1 MRGIEGRCRTVVLML
16 DETFILETPPLRAGW
31 AKVGVQ
37 AEVPIT
43 GNHARR
49 VIHGA
54 LNIATGHVEL
64 LITEHWTAVTHQA
77 FLLQVRQ
84 AWRGWHIVL
93 FADRGSPHTA
103 MASRALATA
112 LGLEVRWLPT
122 ATPELNACEGLWRG
136 AKGSGLANRAGQSID
151 DSADAACR
159 YILDLTPR
167 KRLQLAGV
175 LSGHF
180 WLAT

>member
-1 MRGIEGRCRTVVLML
+1 MRML
-16 DETFILETPPLRAGW
+16 DETFILETPPSRAGG
-31 AKVGVQ
+31 AKRGGQ
-37 AEVPIT
+37 AAVPIS

-54 LNIATGHVEL
+54 LNVMSGQVEF
-64 LITEHWTAVTHQA
+64 LITAHWTAATYQA
-77 FLLQVRQ
+77 FLRPVRL

-93 FADRGSPHTA
+93 LIDRGSPHTA
-103 MASRALATA
+103 KASRALAAA

-122 ATPELNACEGLWRG
+122 ATPELKACEGRWRG
-136 AKGSGLANRAGQSID
+136 AKGLGVANRPHQSIAEA
-151 DSADAACR
+151 ADAACR
-159 YILDLTPR
+159 YPLALTAR
-167 KRLQLAGV
+167 QRLQLAGV

>member
-1 MRGIEGRCRTVVLML
+1 MLML

-31 AKVGVQ
+31 AKVGGQ

-54 LNIATGHVEL
+54 LNITTGHVEL
-64 LITEHWTAVTHQA
+64 LITEHWTAATHQA
-77 FLLQVRQ
+77 FVRHVRQ

-103 MASRALATA
+103 AASRALATA

-159 YILDLTPR
+159 YILDLTPK

-175 LSGHF
+175 LSGYF
-180 WLAT
+180 WLST

>member
-1 MRGIEGRCRTVVLML
+1 ML
-16 DETFILETPPLRAGW
+16 DETFILETPPLRASW
-31 AKVGVQ
+31 ARVGVQ

-77 FLLQVRQ
+77 FLRQVRQ
-84 AWRGWHIVL
+84 AWRGWHIIL

-103 MASRALATA
+103 MASRALATV

-136 AKGSGLANRAGQSID
+136 AKGSGLANRAGHSID
-151 DSADAACR
+151 ASADAACR
-159 YILDLTPR
+159 YILDLTPT

-175 LSGHF
+175 LSGYF
-180 WLAT
+180 WLST

>member
-1 MRGIEGRCRTVVLML
+1 ML

-54 LNIATGHVEL
+54 LSVTSGHVEL
-64 LITEHWTAVTHQA
+64 LITEDWTAATHQA
-77 FLLQVRQ
+77 FLGQVRQ

-93 FADRGSPHTA
+93 FVDRGSPHTA
-103 MASRALATA
+103 KTSRALATA
-112 LGLEVRWLPT
+112 LGIEIRWLPT

-136 AKGSGLANRAGQSID
+136 AKGSGLANRASQSID
-151 DSADAACR
+151 EAADAACR
-159 YILDLTPR
+159 YLLDLTPR
-167 KRLQLAGV
+167 QRLQLAGV

>member
-1 MRGIEGRCRTVVLML
+1 ML

-54 LNIATGHVEL
+54 LNIMAGHVEL
-64 LITEHWTAVTHQA
+64 LITERWTAATHQA
-77 FLLQVRQ
+77 FWRQVRQ
-84 AWRGWHIVL
+84 AWRGWHMVL

-103 MASRALATA
+103 KASRALATA

-122 ATPELNACEGLWRG
+122 ATPELNVCEGLWRG
-136 AKGSGLANRAGQSID
+136 AQGSGLAHGAGQSISGD
-151 DSADAACR
+151 RALHARRQTHAATGQPGDGAR
-159 YILDLTPR
+159 PGSVRGRDVSPSLPP
-167 KRLQLAGV
+167 A
-175 LSGHF
+175 SE
-180 WLAT
+180 A

>member
-1 MRGIEGRCRTVVLML
+1 ML
-16 DETFILETPPLRAGW
+16 DETFTLEPPPLRAGW
-31 AKVGVQ
+31 ARVGVQ
-37 AEVPIT
+37 AEGPIT

-54 LNIATGHVEL
+54 LNLATGHVEL
-64 LITEHWTAVTHQA
+64 LIPEHWTAATHQA
-77 FLLQVRQ
+77 FWRHVRQ
-84 AWRGWHIVL
+84 AWRGWPIVL
-93 FADRGSPHTA
+93 FAARGSPPTA
-103 MASRALATA
+103 VTSRALATA
-112 LGLEVRWLPT
+112 LGLEVRGRPT
-122 ATPELNACEGLWRG
+122 ATPELNAGEGRWRG
-136 AKGSGLANRAGQSID
+136 AKGSGLAHRAGQSLD

-159 YILDLTPR
+159 YILDFTPR

>member
-1 MRGIEGRCRTVVLML
+1 ML
-16 DETFILETPPLRAGW
+16 DETFLLETPPLRAGW
-31 AKVGVQ
+31 ATVGVP
-37 AEVPIT
+37 AAGPIT
-43 GNHARR
+43 GNQARR

-54 LNIATGHVEL
+54 LSLTTGPVEF
-64 LITEHWTAVTHQA
+64 LITEHWTAAPHQA
-77 FLLQVRQ
+77 FLRHVRQ
-84 AWRGWHIVL
+84 AWRGWHMVL

-103 MASRALATA
+103 TASRALATA
-112 LGLEVRWLPT
+112 LGLEVRGLPT

-151 DSADAACR
+151 DAADLACR

-180 WLAT
+180 WLST

>member
-1 MRGIEGRCRTVVLML
+1 ML

-49 VIHGA
+49 VVHGA
-54 LNIATGHVEL
+54 LNITTGYVEC
-64 LITEHWTAVTHQA
+64 LITEHWTAATHQA
-77 FLLQVRQ
+77 FLRQVRQ
-84 AWRGWHIVL
+84 DWRGWHIVL

-103 MASRALATA
+103 KPSRALATA

-136 AKGSGLANRAGQSID
+136 AQGSGLANRAGPSID
-151 DSADAACR
+151 DAADAACR

-167 KRLQLAGV
+167 KRPQLAGV
-175 LSGHF
+175 FSGHF
-180 WLAT
+180 WLSTKSL

>member
-1 MRGIEGRCRTVVLML
+1 ML
-16 DETFILETPPLRAGW
+16 DEPFILETPPVRAGW

-43 GNHARR
+43 GDHARR

-54 LNIATGHVEL
+54 LNVTTGHVEL
-64 LITEHWTAVTHQA
+64 FITEHWTAATHQA
-77 FLLQVRQ
+77 FVRQ
-84 AWRGWHIVL
+84 LRRAWRGWHSVL
-93 FADRGSPHTA
+93 FVDRGSPPTA
-103 MASRALATA
+103 KASRTLAAA
-112 LGLEVRWLPT
+112 LGVEVRWRPT

-136 AKGSGLANRAGQSID
+136 AKGSGVANRASQSIEEA
-151 DSADAACR
+151 ADAACR
-159 YILDLTPR
+159 YLLELTPR
-167 KRLQLAGV
+167 QRLQLAGV

>member
-1 MRGIEGRCRTVVLML
+1 M
-16 DETFILETPPLRAGW
+16 PPLRAGW
-31 AKVGVQ
+31 ARVGVQ
-37 AEVPIT
+37 AEGPIT
-43 GNHARR
+43 GNHTRR

-54 LNIATGHVEL
+54 LNIAIGPVEL
-64 LITEHWTAVTHQA
+64 LMTEHWTAVTSQA
-77 FLLQVRQ
+77 FWRLVRQ
-84 AWRGWHIVL
+84 AWRDWHIVL

-103 MASRALATA
+103 IASRALATA

-136 AKGSGLANRAGQSID
+136 AKGSGLANRAGQLVD
-151 DSADAACR
+151 DSAEAACR
-159 YILDLTPR
+159 DLLDLTPS

-180 WLAT
+180 WLST

>member
-1 MRGIEGRCRTVVLML
+1 ML
-16 DETFILETPPLRAGW
+16 DETFILETPPLRASW
-31 AKVGVQ
+31 ARVGVQ

-54 LNIATGHVEL
+54 LNIATGQVEF
-64 LITEHWTAVTHQA
+64 LITEDWTAVAHQA
-77 FLLQVRQ
+77 FLRQVRR
-84 AWRGWHIVL
+84 AWHIVL

-122 ATPELNACEGLWRG
+122 ATPELDACEGLWRG

-159 YILDLTPR
+159 YILDLTPK

-180 WLAT
+180 WLST

>member
-1 MRGIEGRCRTVVLML
+1 ML

-37 AEVPIT
+37 AEGPIT
-43 GNHARR
+43 GTHARR
-49 VIHGA
+49 VLHGA
-54 LNIATGHVEL
+54 LNITTGHVEC
-64 LITEHWTAVTHQA
+64 LITEHWTAATHQA
-77 FLLQVRQ
+77 FWRQVRQ

-103 MASRALATA
+103 KASRALATA

-151 DSADAACR
+151 DAANTACR

-175 LSGHF
+175 LSGNF
-180 WLAT
+180 WLST

>member
-1 MRGIEGRCRTVVLML
+1 
-16 DETFILETPPLRAGW
+16 
-31 AKVGVQ
+31 VGVQ

-64 LITEHWTAVTHQA
+64 LITEDWTAVTHQA
-77 FLLQVRQ
+77 FWRQVRR
-84 AWRGWHIVL
+84 AWRGWHIIL

-103 MASRALATA
+103 MASQALATA

-136 AKGSGLANRAGQSID
+136 AKGSGLANRAGHSID

-159 YILDLTPR
+159 DILDLTPR
-167 KRLQLAGV
+167 KRVQLAGV
-175 LSGHF
+175 LSGYF
-180 WLAT
+180 WLST